1 MKNYF
6 KVIFRSFTK
15 NAAKLIS
22 LTVIM
27 ALGIAFV
34 AGLGTLSPT
43 ILDSV
48 DAELQAS
55 AVPDFIIKS
64 HSPLGF
70 TEEQREEVASLPFV
84 TATDALTVA
93 DMDDGGCNTRIYV
106 YSSFDTALN
115 RLEIEGRVPSAAGE
129 VLVERQNNYTVAY
142 SAGDKITVLGAE
154 YTVTGIVSNPLIFDR
169 LGEPDTVNLQPL
181 EKIVYFSSEYFPLTM
196 PVTDVYASC
205 DALRGMSRFSD
216 EYGERAEE
224 YASALSAALGEGFTV
239 LTLEDNK
246 SMVTAESYC
255 DKVSVITAVFPVF
268 FILVSA
274 LVVMTTMT
282 RMIEEE
288 RSLIGCLKSLG
299 MGNGTIMFKY
309 LFMAAVCC
317 LVALAVGLACGLTVL
332 PAVIIPAFDTVLF
345 MPKSSGAI
353 YPFAGILSFVATTAV
368 VLAVTALVCRGRL
381 REKPAAL
388 LVQKAPRPG
397 KRILLERVGFIWNRL
412 SFKYKASIRNIFR
425 YKKHLA
431 MTVVSVAGS
440 TAIAFAGFGLLNVAD
455 AENGGSFAGFQDS
468 LRPISLVIIIF
479 ALLLCVFVIYNLTNL
494 NIGERQREIATLGVL
509 GYGRGEILGYIY
521 REIMMMACAGALL
534 GVGLGCFFLWAVFA
548 YLGFGSLADV
558 QWYSYIVSFAL
569 ILVFTGI
576 TDLILS
582 PKILGI
588 DMTASLKSVD

>member
-6 KVIFRSFTK
+6 KVIWRSFAK

-43 ILDSV
+43 ILDAI
-48 DAELQAS
+48 DAELEAS
-55 AVPDFIIKS
+55 SAPDFIIKS

-70 TEEQREEVASLPFV
+70 TEEQRDKIASLSFV
-84 TATDALTVA
+84 TATDAVTVA
-93 DMDDGGCNTRIYV
+93 DMDDDANTRIYV
-106 YSSFDTALN
+106 YSSFDTTLN
-115 RLEIEGRVPSAAGE
+115 ELEIEGEVPSAAGE
-129 VLVERQNNYTVAY
+129 VLVERQNNYTEAY

-169 LGEPDTVNLQPL
+169 LGEPDTVNMQPL
-181 EKIVYFSSEYFPLTM
+181 EKIVYFSAEYFPLTM
-196 PVTDVYASC
+196 PVTDVYASA
-205 DALRGMSRFSD
+205 DALRGLDRFSD
-216 EYGERAEE
+216 EYEERAEE
-224 YASALSAALGEGFTV
+224 YAAELSAALGDGFTV
-239 LTLEDNK
+239 LTLGDNK

-299 MGNGTIMFKY
+299 MGNGAIMFKY

-317 LVALAVGLACGLTVL
+317 LVALAVGLVCGLTVL

-345 MPKSSGAI
+345 LPDASGAI
-353 YPFAGILSFVATTAV
+353 YSLVGILSFAATAAV

-388 LVQKAPRPG
+388 LVQRAPRPG
-397 KRILLERVGFIWNRL
+397 KRIFLERVGFIWNRL

-440 TAIAFAGFGLLNVAD
+440 TAIAFAGFGLFNVAD
-455 AENGGSFAGFQDS
+455 SESGGSFAGFQDS
-468 LRPISLVIIIF
+468 LRPISVVIIIF

-509 GYGRGEILGYIY
+509 GYRRGEILGYIY
-521 REIMMMACAGALL
+521 REIMMMACAGALF
-534 GVGLGCFFLWAVFA
+534 GVGLGCFFLWAVFG
-548 YLGFGSLADV
+548 YLEFGSLADV

-569 ILVFTGI
+569 IILFTGI